1 MFPVVYGSGAVC
13 RQSDE
18 IVRVAMQITPALYI
32 APSELSFS
40 FSRSSGSGG
49 QNVNKVNTRV
59 TLSFDVTASAGL
71 TDRQRQLVFSRLASR
86 INKLG
91 VLRISSD
98 TYRTQQGNRE
108 EVVRRFAQL
117 LKQAVHERRPRRK
130 TKVSRRAKERR
141 LSAKKN
147 RGRIKQLRSRKV
159 SGDD

>member
-1 MFPVVYGSGAVC
+1 
-13 RQSDE
+13 
-18 IVRVAMQITPALYI
+18 MQITPALYI